1 MMKKFYISCGC
12 AVLLLL
18 AACKIN
24 PQQTIVMPNNVV
36 TAKIEEPKKLPIHT
50 SEGAR
55 SLDLEAPL
63 RCSVNWNAQQI
74 ITTIPFNVKAF
85 NLVRNGRND
94 MLPRYEVNGFSF
106 ETMPAE
112 KALYKLLKEADIRVI
127 AKEAPYASIS
137 AENLRGELS
146 EVVRMIAEAAEIYYN
161 YDAEN
166 KTLRISRKSNFS
178 LYVPKSRPILLSVLD
193 VLRGAGITDITTDWK
208 DYTISF
214 DANYELQNKIMT
226 LIAYFED
233 NPILVAFDVSI
244 FRIYPNTQSGEIN
257 WQNMLNI
264 FDYGTI
270 RTAKTG
276 VIGRVL
282 TTSNDINIQSLQ
294 GYLGQQAK
302 VEMLSQGKLTVPNL
316 WLSRFDIGKCGPRGT
331 AWSDLSIL
339 ARASLEQ
346 GNKIFSHITL
356 EKTEGQITQF
366 NIRSKIGDNFVIIGI
381 PSEIFGIS
389 APKSEILV
397 FMVPRIIRTTKT
409 SKHLE
414 YNL

>member
-1 MMKKFYISCGC
+1 MKKFYMFCGC
-12 AVLLLL
+12 VAFILLSG
-18 AACKIN
+18 CKIN

-36 TAKIEEPKKLPIHT
+36 TAKIEAPEKLPIHT

-127 AKEAPYASIS
+127 AKDAPYASIS
-137 AENLRGELS
+137 AENLRGELA
-146 EVVRMIAEAAEIYYN
+146 EVVKMIAEAAEIYYN

-178 LYVPKSRPILLSVLD
+178 LYIPQSRPILLSVLD
-193 VLRGAGITDITTDWK
+193 VLRGAGITDITTDWE

-214 DANYELQNKIMT
+214 DADYELQNKIMT

-233 NPILVAFDVSI
+233 NPVLVAFDVSI
-244 FRIYPNTQSGEIN
+244 FRIYPNGGTGEIN
-257 WQNMLNI
+257 WQNMLN
-264 FDYGTI
+264 FFASGTI

-282 TTSNDINIQSLQ
+282 TTSDDLNFKTLQ
-294 GYLGQQAK
+294 RFLSGQARVVK
-302 VEMLSQGKLTVPNL
+302 AAEGKFVVPNL
-316 WLSRFDIGKCGPRGT
+316 WLARFDIGKCAARKSPE
-331 AWSDLSIL
+331 AQVSLL
-339 ARASLEQ
+339 AKSSLMPQ
-346 GNKIFSHITL
+346 NRIFSDITL
-356 EKTEGQITQF
+356 EGTEGQITQF
-366 NIRSKIGDNFVIIGI
+366 NIRSKLGENFLIIGI
-381 PSEIFGIS
+381 PNEIFGIS
-389 APKSEILV
+389 SPKSETIV
-397 FMVPRIIRTTKT
+397 FMVPIIIRTLKKQVPTA
-409 SKHLE
+409 
-414 YNL
+414 N

>member
-12 AVLLLL
+12 VVLLLL

>member
-1 MMKKFYISCGC
+1 MKKFYISCGC
-12 AVLLLL
+12 VVLLLL

>member
-12 AVLLLL
+12 VVLLLL

-316 WLSRFDIGKCGPRGT
+316 WLSRFEIGKCGPRGT

-339 ARASLEQ
+339 ARAPLEQ

>member
-1 MMKKFYISCGC
+1 MKKFYMFCGC
-12 AVLLLL
+12 VAFILLSG
-18 AACKIN
+18 CKIN

-36 TAKIEEPKKLPIHT
+36 TAKIEAPEKLPIHT

-127 AKEAPYASIS
+127 AKDAPYASIS
-137 AENLRGELS
+137 AENLRGELA
-146 EVVRMIAEAAEIYYN
+146 EVVKMIAEAAEIYYN

-178 LYVPKSRPILLSVLD
+178 LYIPQSRPILLSVLD
-193 VLRGAGITDITTDWK
+193 VLRGAGITDITTDWE

-214 DANYELQNKIMT
+214 DADYELQNKIMT

-233 NPILVAFDVSI
+233 NPVLVAFDVSI
-244 FRIYPNTQSGEIN
+244 FRIYPNGGTGEIN
-257 WQNMLNI
+257 WQI
-264 FDYGTI
+264 
-270 RTAKTG
+270 
-276 VIGRVL
+276 
-282 TTSNDINIQSLQ
+282 
-294 GYLGQQAK
+294 
-302 VEMLSQGKLTVPNL
+302 
-316 WLSRFDIGKCGPRGT
+316 C
-331 AWSDLSIL
+331 
-339 ARASLEQ
+339 
-346 GNKIFSHITL
+346 
-356 EKTEGQITQF
+356 
-366 NIRSKIGDNFVIIGI
+366 
-381 PSEIFGIS
+381 
-389 APKSEILV
+389 
-397 FMVPRIIRTTKT
+397 
-409 SKHLE
+409 
-414 YNL
+414 

>member
-1 MMKKFYISCGC
+1 MKKFYTFYACL
-12 AVLLLL
+12 VLCLLS
-18 AACKIN
+18 ACKIN

-36 TAKIEEPKKLPIHT
+36 TAKIEEPKQLPIHT
-50 SEGAR
+50 SDGAR
-55 SLDLEAPL
+55 NLDLEAPL

-74 ITTIPFNVKAF
+74 ISTIPFNVKAF
-85 NLVRNGRND
+85 HLVRNGRND

-106 ETMPAE
+106 DTMPAE

-146 EVVRMIAEAAEIYYN
+146 EVVRMIAEAAEIYYT

-166 KTLRISRKSNFS
+166 KTLRISRKTNFS
-178 LYVPKSRPILLSVLD
+178 LHVPKSRPILLSVLD
-193 VLRGAGITDITTDWK
+193 VLRGAGITDITTDWE

-214 DANYELQNKIMT
+214 DADFALQNKIMT

-233 NPILVAFDVSI
+233 NPILVAFDVSV
-244 FRIYPNTQSGEIN
+244 FRIYPQTQSGEIN
-257 WQNMLNI
+257 WQNMVNI

-282 TTSNDINIQSLQ
+282 TTSNDINIQTLHS
-294 GYLGQQAK
+294 YLGQQAK
-302 VEMLSQGKLTVPNL
+302 VEMISQGKVTVPNL
-316 WLSRFDIGKCGPRGT
+316 WLSRFDIGKCGPRGN

-339 ARASLEQ
+339 AKASIEQ
-346 GNKIFSHITL
+346 GNKIFSNITL
-356 EKTEGQITQF
+356 EKTGGQITQF
-366 NIRSKIGDNFVIIGI
+366 NIRSKIGDNFMIIGI
-381 PSEIFGIS
+381 PNEIFGVA
-389 APKSEILV
+389 APKSETLV

>member
-1 MMKKFYISCGC
+1 MKKFYMFCGC
-12 AVLLLL
+12 VAFILLSG
-18 AACKIN
+18 CKIN

-36 TAKIEEPKKLPIHT
+36 TAKIEAPEKLPIHT

-127 AKEAPYASIS
+127 AKDAPYASIS
-137 AENLRGELS
+137 AENLRGELA
-146 EVVRMIAEAAEIYYN
+146 EVVKMIAEAAEIYYN

-178 LYVPKSRPILLSVLD
+178 LYIPQSRPILLSVLD
-193 VLRGAGITDITTDWK
+193 VLRGAGITDITTDWE

-214 DANYELQNKIMT
+214 DADYELQNKIMT

-233 NPILVAFDVSI
+233 NPVLVAFDVSI
-244 FRIYPNTQSGEIN
+244 FRIYPNGGTGEIN

-282 TTSNDINIQSLQ
+282 TASNDINIQTLQ
-294 GYLGQQAK
+294 NYLGRQAR

-339 ARASLEQ
+339 AKASLEQ

-381 PSEIFGIS
+381 PNEIFGVG
-389 APKSEILV
+389 APKSETLV

-409 SKHLE
+409 TKHLE

>member
-12 AVLLLL
+12 VVLLLL

-233 NPILVAFDVSI
+233 I
-244 FRIYPNTQSGEIN
+244 
-257 WQNMLNI
+257 
-264 FDYGTI
+264 
-270 RTAKTG
+270 
-276 VIGRVL
+276 
-282 TTSNDINIQSLQ
+282 
-294 GYLGQQAK
+294 
-302 VEMLSQGKLTVPNL
+302 
-316 WLSRFDIGKCGPRGT
+316 C
-331 AWSDLSIL
+331 
-339 ARASLEQ
+339 
-346 GNKIFSHITL
+346 
-356 EKTEGQITQF
+356 
-366 NIRSKIGDNFVIIGI
+366 
-381 PSEIFGIS
+381 
-389 APKSEILV
+389 
-397 FMVPRIIRTTKT
+397 
-409 SKHLE
+409 
-414 YNL
+414 

>member
-1 MMKKFYISCGC
+1 MKKFYISCGC
-12 AVLLLL
+12 VVLLLL

-381 PSEIFGIS
+381 PSEIFGMS

>member
-12 AVLLLL
+12 AILLLL

-381 PSEIFGIS
+381 PSEIFGMS